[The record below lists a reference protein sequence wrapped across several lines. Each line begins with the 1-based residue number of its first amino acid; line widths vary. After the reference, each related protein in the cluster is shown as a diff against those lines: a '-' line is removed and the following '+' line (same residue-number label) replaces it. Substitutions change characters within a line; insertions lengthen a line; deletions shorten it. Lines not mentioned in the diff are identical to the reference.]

1 MLAKLNLKPN
11 HHADKLNNDNILVA
25 EKETAFITVKV
36 SKAAP
41 KSRLLAK

>member
-25 EKETAFITVKV
+25 EKKTAFIIVKV
-36 SKAAP
+36 NKAAL
-41 KSRLLAK
+41 KSHLLAK